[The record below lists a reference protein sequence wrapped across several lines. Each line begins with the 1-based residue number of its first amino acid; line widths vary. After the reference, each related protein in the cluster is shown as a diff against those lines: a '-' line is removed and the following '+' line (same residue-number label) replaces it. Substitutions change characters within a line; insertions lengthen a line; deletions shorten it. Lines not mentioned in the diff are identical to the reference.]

1 MRSNRQWQRRR
12 RRGKIIDVG
21 GWERQVC
28 EKVGEKKSP
37 FCLIL
42 TRTNPLSPGTEEGL
56 SYVEGRGGIPS
67 GLTLAAGWGWGAVD
81 RCSYLSVRRK
91 KARVGKQ
98 KKKENFVFLQSFW
111 WDMWLL
117 WLSVFEMIGDSIF
130 YRNPEIY

>member
-21 GWERQVC
+21 GCGNGKCVRKWE
-28 EKVGEKKSP
+28 KSP

-42 TRTNPLSPGTEEGL
+42 ARTNPQSPGTEEGL
-56 SYVEGRGGIPS
+56 SEGGIPS
-67 GLTLAAGWGWGAVD
+67 GLTLAAGVGGGGRWTDAHI
-81 RCSYLSVRRK
+81 YLSGGK
-91 KARVGKQ
+91 KRVWETR
-98 KKKENFVFLQSFW
+98 KKENFVFLQSFW

-130 YRNPEIY
+130 YHNPEIY